1 MFGTTPSVPA
11 SRIEPSG
18 TAAEGAWLAT
28 AAASR
33 KAAAPRPSTT
43 NRRRPPDA
51 RWRPRSAVTGSVI
64 SHPSHLGAAPHLLG
78 RPSAGGRPSDWRR
91 GYLLVFDLYRYRL
104 LWIGVGQGSARG
116 HRARLRAGAPRAL
129 RGASGRAHHA
139 HHARSGGRRARGAP
153 LSLPTREERRSPESK
168 EDRRISGNGQSRS
181 NSPSLA
187 PATNASHS
195 AGVKINAGPTGSL
208 ESRMAIAP
216 STKAT
221 STQASEYGPLRLLL
235 RQSALSRLTEKPLVS
250 ISTTAPLRAPR
261 SLPPTPRGAARSLSD
276 DRK

>member
-18 TAAEGAWLAT
+18 TAAEAAWLAT

-129 RGASGRAHHA
+129 RGAPRRFGPRAPRAPRALRRQTRQGSASHCP
-139 HHARSGGRRARGAP
+139 HARRGAP
-153 LSLPTREERRSPESK
+153 LKARKIAGSAGTVSPGRTRRPWRRPQTRPTRPAGRSMP
-168 EDRRISGNGQSRS
+168 
-181 NSPSLA
+181 
-187 PATNASHS
+187 
-195 AGVKINAGPTGSL
+195 V
-208 ESRMAIAP
+208 
-216 STKAT
+216 
-221 STQASEYGPLRLLL
+221 
-235 RQSALSRLTEKPLVS
+235 
-250 ISTTAPLRAPR
+250 
-261 SLPPTPRGAARSLSD
+261 LP
-276 DRK
+276 